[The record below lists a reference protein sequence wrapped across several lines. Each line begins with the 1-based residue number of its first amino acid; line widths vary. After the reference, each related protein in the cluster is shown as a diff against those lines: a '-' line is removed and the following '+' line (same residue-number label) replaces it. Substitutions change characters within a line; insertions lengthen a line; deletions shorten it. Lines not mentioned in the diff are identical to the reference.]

1 MFSTRSS
8 MIFYNKLQQHNW
20 IRKMM
25 QKDLMID
32 DNKWSEIIITMK
44 KKMIS
49 SKIYDI
55 KLDSELTKRKLQ
67 MMIAKIIVIFNKEI
81 ESISQN
87 WLHKTLMIMTQQLN
101 NNKRRRAQ
109 HWEQT
114 HENIQYQRKLQ
125 KEIKDDNAD
134 QLSLM
139 SWNVTTL
146 LTIKKSDNQT
156 SLMSSIHLIMNKRQE
171 EINLLN
177 MQFEEYKRLLI
188 EKRIYDMMKNRILYD
203 SENMRRIEIEN
214 ERCWQTAL
222 IEMTAKSCCRF
233 QFIINRLSSDQ

>member
-1 MFSTRSS
+1 
-8 MIFYNKLQQHNW
+8 MIFYNELQRHNW

-32 DNKWSEIIITMK
+32 DNKWSEIVMTMK

-55 KLDSELTKRKLQ
+55 KLDSELTKKKLR
-67 MMIAKIIVIFNKEI
+67 MMTAKIIVIFDKEI

-87 WLHKTLMIMTQQLN
+87 WLHKTLMIMTQRLN
-101 NNKRRRAQ
+101 NNERRRAQ
-109 HWEQT
+109 YWEQT
-114 HENIQYQRKLQ
+114 HENIQCQRKLQ
-125 KEIKDDNAD
+125 EEIRDDNAD

-156 SLMSSIHLIMNKRQE
+156 SLMSSIHLTMNKRQE

-188 EKRIYDMMKNRILYD
+188 EKRIYDVTKNKILYD
-203 SENMRRIEIEN
+203 SENMRRIKIEN

-222 IEMTAKSCCRF
+222 IEMTAKNCCCF
-233 QFIINRLSSDQ
+233 QFIIDRLSSNQ

>member
-1 MFSTRSS
+1 MRSS
-8 MIFYNKLQQHNW
+8 MIFYNELQRHNW

-32 DNKWSEIIITMK
+32 DDKWSEIVITMK

-55 KLDSELTKRKLQ
+55 KLDSELTKKKLWT
-67 MMIAKIIVIFNKEI
+67 MTAKIIIIFDKEI

-87 WLHKTLMIMTQQLN
+87 WLHKTLMIMTQRLN
-101 NNKRRRAQ
+101 NNERRRIQ
-109 HWEQT
+109 HWEWT
-114 HENIQYQRKLQ
+114 HENIQCQRKSQ
-125 KEIKDDNAD
+125 EEIRDDNAD

-139 SWNVTTL
+139 SWNAITL
-146 LTIKKSDNQT
+146 LMMKKSDNQT
-156 SLMSSIHLIMNKRQE
+156 SLMSSIHLTMNKRQE

-188 EKRIYDMMKNRILYD
+188 EKRIYDVMKNRILYD

-233 QFIINRLSSDQ
+233 QFIIDRLSSDQ

>member
-1 MFSTRSS
+1 
-8 MIFYNKLQQHNW
+8 MIFYNELQRHNW

-32 DNKWSEIIITMK
+32 DDKWSEIVMTMK

-55 KLDSELTKRKLQ
+55 KLDSELTKKKLRT
-67 MMIAKIIVIFNKEI
+67 MTAKIIVIFDKEI

-87 WLHKTLMIMTQQLN
+87 WLHKTLMIMTQWLN
-101 NNKRRRAQ
+101 NNERRRAQ
-109 HWEQT
+109 HRERT
-114 HENIQYQRKLQ
+114 HKNIQCQRKSQ
-125 KEIKDDNAD
+125 EEIRDDNAD

-139 SWNVTTL
+139 SWNATTL
-146 LTIKKSDNQT
+146 LTMKKSDNQT
-156 SLMSSIHLIMNKRQE
+156 SLMSSIHLTMNKRQE

-188 EKRIYDMMKNRILYD
+188 EKKSYDVTKNRILYD
-203 SENMRRIEIEN
+203 SEDMKWIEIEN

-222 IEMTAKSCCRF
+222 IEMTAKNCCCF
-233 QFIINRLSSDQ
+233 QFIIDRLSSDQ